1 MPEKLKTLNSTD
13 LVNFVNHVVIILCLA
28 IKLKYMVRPLI
39 DKSVYQ
45 DSSNLPTKNQEP
57 TNGSKPRPQV

>member
-1 MPEKLKTLNSTD
+1 MIRKLKTLNSTD

-39 DKSVYQ
+39 NNMSVYQ
-45 DSSNLPTKNQEP
+45 DSSNLPTKYQEP
-57 TNGSKPRPQV
+57 TNWI